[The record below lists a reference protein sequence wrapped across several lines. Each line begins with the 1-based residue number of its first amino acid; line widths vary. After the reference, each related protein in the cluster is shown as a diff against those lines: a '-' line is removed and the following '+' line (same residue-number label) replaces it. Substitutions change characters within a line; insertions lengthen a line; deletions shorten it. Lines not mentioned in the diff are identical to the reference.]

1 MVSPPPHASSFV
13 QSPNPVAAGATA
25 TLLKDA
31 ICRLPATALRSPPM
45 ELEPAVIAALDQLI
59 DIVMTLRSPTGG
71 WPAHLEQ
78 TPEHLAPYVGEETAE
93 LLEALDQMETAAPPP
108 ALPDRLVTIPTLVPH
123 LLWLLA
129 SSSYEVMRLVEGV
142 RARLYHSETEFAV
155 KVLRLVPVLTLTT
168 ADQKVWHLDL
178 VTQGPPMP
186 HHYLTTSTPIQMVD
200 NDLDD
205 QAYDSGAL
213 CDRLMQLIGET
224 RPELSDLLGDGLVV
238 EALCPFQ
245 PWCRGTLRLTLQLA
259 DMGSRR
265 SPPGASASPGVT
277 ATGQAMATVA
287 PPDPEPESRFTLDDF
302 ASTLPDDLTTRP
314 QLPATGVFGDWLTFT
329 DESWVQGFLF
339 SHAQGQ
345 IMRGLVGRLQWQ
357 PLAVAERELAC
368 IQLAYEA
375 TGLVQGPSSLGKH
388 TFVHEP
394 LLVADVWPRFQW
406 YLAQSSER
414 VMQLMGGVAVRA
426 MAPGQGWRTGTLY
439 LRPLLSLATDALTWV
454 IDLSTGRLLPTAPL
468 PLDDTTVIDA
478 ADVCDWPSPVELQ
491 TIADLITQ
499 DFQQQ
504 APAIAALQ
512 SGTSINLHQ
521 LEAAA
526 GSQNGTLAIDWV
538 FTLHHSA

>member
-1 MVSPPPHASSFV
+1 MVSPPSYASSFV
-13 QSPNPVAAGATA
+13 QSPNPVATGTAATR
-25 TLLKDA
+25 LKEA
-31 ICRLPATALRSPPM
+31 ICRLPATALRSPSVGL
-45 ELEPAVIAALDQLI
+45 ELAVISALDQLI

-78 TPEHLAPYVGEETAE
+78 TPDNLAPYVGEETAE
-93 LLEALDQMETAAPPP
+93 LLEALDQMETSVPPP
-108 ALPDRLVTIPTLVPH
+108 TLPDRLVTIPTLVPH

-168 ADQKVWHLDL
+168 ANQQNLQLDL
-178 VTQGPPMP
+178 VTQGQPIP
-186 HHYLTTSTPIQMVD
+186 HSYVTAQTTIQMVD
-200 NDLDD
+200 NDLDN
-205 QAYDSGAL
+205 QPYGSGAL
-213 CDRLMQLIGET
+213 CNRLMQLIGQT

-245 PWCRGTLRLTLQLA
+245 PWCCGTLRLTLQLA
-259 DMGSRR
+259 DMGSRQATTGGTPPPATAVDGVASG
-265 SPPGASASPGVT
+265 SPV
-277 ATGQAMATVA
+277 
-287 PPDPEPESRFTLDDF
+287 DPEPESGFTLDDF
-302 ASTLPDDLTTRP
+302 ASTLTDDNLTANS
-314 QLPATGVFGDWLTFT
+314 QSPATGVFGDWLTFT

-339 SHAQGQ
+339 SNAQGQ
-345 IMRGLVGRLQWQ
+345 IIRGLVGRLQWH
-357 PLAVAERELAC
+357 PLTVAQRELIC
-368 IQLAYEA
+368 IQLVYEA

-426 MAPGQGWRTGTLY
+426 MAAGQGWRTGTLY
-439 LRPLLSLATDALTWV
+439 LRPLLSLATNALTWV

-468 PLDDTTVIDA
+468 PLDAATVIDA
-478 ADVCDWPSPVELQ
+478 ADVCDWPSPVGLQ